1 MLQALSDLLYVEW
14 MANLVSAWSW
24 LWPIAEM
31 LHFVGLA
38 LLVGVTGL
46 FDLRLLGVAK
56 NVPAAALHR
65 FMPWALVGFGLCAV
79 TGFLF
84 VGGNPFEQP
93 LSLLNN
99 LAFQMKMLFVL
110 LAGVNAAA
118 FSVTPLHRAVDRLQ
132 PGEMA
137 PMGAR
142 AIGAASLAL
151 WVGVIY
157 FGRLIPWEDALL
169 YALGR

>member
-1 MLQALSDLLYVEW
+1 MLQSLSDLLYVEW
-14 MANLVSAWSW
+14 MAHLVSEWSW

-31 LHFVGLA
+31 VHFIGLA
-38 LLVGVTGL
+38 LLIGVTGL

-56 NVPAAALHR
+56 SVSPAALHR
-65 FMPWALVGFGLCAV
+65 FIPWALVGFGLCVV

-93 LSLLNN
+93 LTLLNN
-99 LAFQMKMLFVL
+99 LAFQLKMLCIV
-110 LAGVNAAA
+110 LAGLNAAA
-118 FSVTPLHRAVDRLQ
+118 FYLTPIRRAVEGLQ
-132 PGEMA
+132 PGETA
-137 PMGAR
+137 PWGAR
-142 AIGAASLAL
+142 FIGGASLAL